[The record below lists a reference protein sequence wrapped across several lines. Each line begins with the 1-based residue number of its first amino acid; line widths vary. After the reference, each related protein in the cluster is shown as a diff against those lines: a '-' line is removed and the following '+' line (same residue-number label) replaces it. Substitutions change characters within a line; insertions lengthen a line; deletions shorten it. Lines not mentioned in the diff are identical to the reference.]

1 MPRDLPLGNGH
12 VLVNFDST
20 YAIRDV
26 FFPHVGSENHVAGH
40 FCRLGVWA
48 DGAFAWSGDDGW
60 RRDLTYEDETL
71 VTQVRLTNEKLR
83 VDLRIS
89 DAVDFARPVLVRR
102 FALAPGG
109 AADVRLF
116 LGLDLIIYG
125 NAYGDTAY
133 YDPALRAV
141 VHYKDARYFIHGGLG
156 KDGAVDQFACGQKEF
171 HNEVGTWRD
180 AEDGML
186 SGNPIAQGSV
196 DSVIG
201 LHAWGD
207 PAQERVLYAWIAI
220 GKSLKEI
227 TDLHERVRKTPEK
240 FLERTRN
247 YWKLWAN
254 KEQTDFGPMPQ
265 PLIAQYKRSL
275 LTVRTQID
283 DDGAILAANDSSN
296 QDFNADT
303 YSYVWPRDGALV
315 AFALDEAGR
324 HELANAFFQF
334 CGRVIHDHGYFKHK
348 YNPDGTLASS
358 WHPYEYQGRPRLP
371 IQEDETALVL
381 WSLWHH
387 FDRTRSIEMIRNL
400 YAPVVIAGGTFLA
413 QYVGPEG
420 LCEPSWDLWEERWGI
435 HAFTVGAVYGGLR
448 GAANFARAFG
458 ENDDAERFDYA
469 AIKLRSAVK
478 THFFDQAG
486 QRFARMLSVAD
497 DRTLTPDWTQDAAI
511 FGLFSFGLL
520 DLSDPE
526 YEQAAKKVF
535 DSVEVHTPVGGWARY
550 VGDTYYRGAGLG
562 TNVPGN
568 PWFIPTLW
576 KARYVIARAK
586 NVSELEEALPILKWV
601 VDHALPSGI
610 LSEQI
615 DPDSGE
621 PLSVSPL
628 TWSHA
633 DYVST
638 FLGYL
643 DKFSTLQ
650 LCPTCHRP
658 IYMREHARL
667 HQDHLDSA
675 GLTITK

>member
-20 YAIRDV
+20 YAIRDM

-40 FCRLGVWA
+40 ICRLGVWA
-48 DGAFAWSGDDGW
+48 DGAFAWSDDASW
-60 RRDLTYEDETL
+60 RRELAYEPETL
-71 VTQVRLTNEKLR
+71 VTDVRLTNEKLR
-83 VDLRIS
+83 VDLHIS
-89 DAVDFARPVLVRR
+89 DTVDFARPVLVRR
-102 FALAPGG
+102 FAIQPGG

-116 LGLDLIIYG
+116 LGLDLIISG
-125 NAYGDTAY
+125 NAFGDTAY
-133 YDPALRAV
+133 YDPAARAI
-141 VHYKDARYFIHGGLG
+141 VHYKDARYFLHGGIG
-156 KDGAVDQFACGQKEF
+156 ENGALDQFACGQKEF

-180 AEDGML
+180 AEDGTL

-201 LHAWGD
+201 LHAAGD
-207 PAQERVLYAWIAI
+207 PSQKRLLYAWVAI
-220 GKSLKEI
+220 GCSRKDVTKI
-227 TDLHERVRKTPEK
+227 HERVRATPEK
-240 FLERTRN
+240 YLIRTRN

-254 KEQTDFGPMPQ
+254 KEQTDFGPMP
-265 PLIAQYKRSL
+265 PELIAQYKRSL
-275 LTVRTQID
+275 LTIRTQTD
-283 DDGAILAANDSSN
+283 DDGAILAANDSDN

-324 HELANAFFQF
+324 HELSNAFFQF
-334 CGRVIHDHGYFKHK
+334 CCRVIHDRGYFQHK

-387 FDRTRSIEMIRNL
+387 FDRTRSIETIRNL
-400 YAPVVIAGGTFLA
+400 YSPVVIAGGNFLA
-413 QYVGPEG
+413 GYVGPEG

-448 GAANFARAFG
+448 AAANFARAFG
-458 ENDDAERFDYA
+458 ELGDARRFDA
-469 AIKLRSAVK
+469 AASALQSAVI
-478 THFFDQAG
+478 THFFDATG
-486 QRFARMLSVAD
+486 QRFARMISIAD
-497 DRTLTPDWTQDAAI
+497 DRSLTADWTPDAAV
-511 FGLFSFGLL
+511 FGLFAFGLL
-520 DLSDPE
+520 DVADPR
-526 YEQAAKKVF
+526 YVRAVQKVF
-535 DSVEVHTPVGGWARY
+535 EALEVRTPVGGLARY
-550 VGDTYYRGAGLG
+550 AGDPYYRSADL
-562 TNVPGN
+562 TSAIPGN
-568 PWFIPTLW
+568 PWFVSTLW
-576 KARYVIARAK
+576 KARYLIARAK
-586 NVSELEEALPILKWV
+586 TVSELEEALPLLHWV
-601 VDHALPSGI
+601 VGNALPSGI

-615 DPDSGE
+615 DPLTGA

-638 FLGYL
+638 FLAYL
-643 DKFSTLQ
+643 DKLSTLD
-650 LCPTCHRP
+650 LCPTCDRP

-667 HQDHLDSA
+667 FEGHQRS
-675 GLTITK
+675 GSLTIAE

>member
-12 VLVNFDST
+12 VLVNFDAT

-40 FCRLGVWA
+40 ICRLGVWA
-48 DGAFAWSGDDGW
+48 DGKFAWSGDEGW
-60 RRDLTYEDETL
+60 RRELRYETETL
-71 VTQVRLTNEKLR
+71 VTDVRLVHENLR

-89 DAVDFARPVLVRR
+89 DAVDFARPALVRR
-102 FALAPGG
+102 FAIQPGG
-109 AADVRLF
+109 AQDIRLF

-133 YDPALRAV
+133 YDPSTRAV
-141 VHYKDARYFIHGGLG
+141 IHYKDARYFLHGGLG
-156 KDGAVDQFACGQKEF
+156 ENGALDQFACGQKEF
-171 HNEVGTWRD
+171 HNEIGTWRD
-180 AEDGML
+180 AEDGTL

-201 LHAWGD
+201 LHAAGD
-207 PAQERVLYAWIAI
+207 PAKERLVYAWLAI
-220 GKSLKEI
+220 GRSLKDV
-227 TDLHERVRKTPEK
+227 TQLHDRLRGQPEK
-240 FLERTRN
+240 FIGRTRN

-254 KEQTDFGPMPQ
+254 KEQTDFGPMP
-265 PLIAQYKRSL
+265 PALVAQYKRSL
-275 LTVRTQID
+275 LTIRTQID
-283 DDGAILAANDSSN
+283 DEGAILAANDSDN
-296 QDFNADT
+296 QNFNADT

-334 CGRVIHDHGYFKHK
+334 CSRVIHDRGYFKHK

-358 WHPYEYQGRPRLP
+358 WHPYEYHGAPRLP

-400 YAPVVIAGGTFLA
+400 YAPLVIAGGNFLA
-413 QYVGPEG
+413 EYVGREG

-458 ENDDAERFDYA
+458 ERDDARHFDDA
-469 AIKLRSAVK
+469 AANLRSAVIK
-478 THFFDQAG
+478 HFFDPEG
-486 QRFARMLSVAD
+486 QRFARMLSIGED
-497 DRTLTPDWTQDAAI
+497 HTLTADWTPDSAI
-511 FGLFSFGLL
+511 FGLFAFGLL
-520 DLSDPE
+520 DVDDPRFTR
-526 YEQAAKKVF
+526 AAQTFF
-535 DSVEVHTPVGGWARY
+535 DAVEVRAASGGSARY
-550 VGDTYYRGAGLG
+550 AGDTYYRGANLSGDI
-562 TNVPGN
+562 PGN
-568 PWFIPTLW
+568 PWFVSTLW
-576 KARYVIARAK
+576 KARYRIARAK
-586 NVSELEEALPILKWV
+586 SLAELESALPILDWV
-601 VDHALPSGI
+601 VAHALPSGI

-615 DPDSGE
+615 DPSSGA

-638 FLGYL
+638 FLAYL

-650 LCPTCHRP
+650 LCPACHRP

-667 HQDHLDSA
+667 HQDHLDSS
-675 GLTITK
+675 GLTITE